1 MNSAIFI
8 FRPFLYLTVRHESKV
23 PQIINWSIP
32 LVFSA
37 TFVAF
42 YYFNVENLNIF
53 GGSGFLVKV
62 LGLMQS
68 LAGFYIAAL
77 AAVAA
82 LNNPNM
88 DEPMPGKPPVM
99 NIIYNNGIQEIE
111 LTRRR
116 YMCSMFSYLTAA
128 CLILCL
134 AIIFSTSFNDYAK
147 SILSIQVVLVLKL
160 LSTAVIFFIL
170 TQMMI
175 VTFWGLYYLGEKV
188 HTGN

>member
-1 MNSAIFI
+1 MNNLLFI

-23 PQIINWSIP
+23 PQLINWLAPIIASIISI
-32 LVFSA
+32 V
-37 TFVAF
+37 F
-42 YYFNVENLNIF
+42 YYYGGTSLNVYGAEGLLSKI
-53 GGSGFLVKV
+53 

-88 DEPMPGKPPVM
+88 DELMPGKPPVM
-99 NIIYNNGIQEIE
+99 NVVYNNGFQEIE

-116 YMCSMFSYLTAA
+116 YMCSMFSYLTAI
-128 CLILCL
+128 CLFLC
-134 AIIFSTSFNDYAK
+134 FSLIVATSFNEVVKNIFSAEYLLWIKNAVF
-147 SILSIQVVLVLKL
+147 SI
-160 LSTAVIFFIL
+160 VIFFL
-170 TQMMI
+170 TQMMV

-188 HTGN
+188 HTPN

>member
-1 MNSAIFI
+1 MNNAIFI
-8 FRPFLYLTVRHESKV
+8 LRPFLYLTVRHESKV

-32 LVFSA
+32 LVFSVL
-37 TFVAF
+37 FVGF
-42 YYFNVENLNIF
+42 YYFNLTNLNIF
-53 GGSGFLVKV
+53 GSSGFLIKV

-134 AIIFSTSFNDYAK
+134 AIIISTSFNEYAK
-147 SILSIQVVLVLKL
+147 LFFSVNIVLGLKL
-160 LSTAVIFFIL
+160 ISAAVIFFIL

>member
-32 LVFSA
+32 LVFSVA
-37 TFVAF
+37 FVVF
-42 YYFNVENLNIF
+42 YYFNIENINFF
-53 GGSGFLVKV
+53 GGNGFFIKI

-134 AIIFSTSFNDYAK
+134 IIIFSTSFNDYAK
-147 SILSIQVVLVLKL
+147 SFFSIKVVLGLKL
-160 LSTAVIFFIL
+160 VSTAITLFAL